1 VPALPR
7 SVLVAVTASLAA
19 TVLMLTACS
28 STPSDEPTES
38 FDGTAPSSVVASGSG
53 PVVFAFVCAVGTS
66 GEEQTYTTASAVWED
81 HRTDCSVERITG
93 TEPSAQQRSAVA
105 ATAGVADLETL
116 ARTCAV
122 SGTAP
127 WTTPVTSRD
136 DALLAAGLVRYCPGH
151 PEIGHLRAALA
162 AWPD

>member
-1 VPALPR
+1 VLAAVAAA
-7 SVLVAVTASLAA
+7 SVLVV
-19 TVLMLTACS
+19 TACS

-38 FDGTAPSSVVASGSG
+38 FDGTAPSSVVASGTA
-53 PVVFAFVCAVGTS
+53 PIVFAFVCAVGGS
-66 GEEQTYTTASAVWED
+66 GEEQTYTTASAVWQD

-116 ARTCAV
+116 ARACAV
-122 SGTAP
+122 SGTSP
-127 WTTPVTSRD
+127 WTTAVTSRE
-136 DALLAAGLVRYCPGH
+136 DALLAAGLERYCPGH

-162 AWPD
+162 AWRS